1 MSGKK
6 KSPVAL
12 PSIIYTQIRYLIIFD
27 PAQHSLTHFIQ
38 ERYGQMF
45 TYQDYQKSA
54 EALSERLKGFAPEWL
69 LVLGSGL
76 GSLADAIE
84 NPIKV
89 DYGELPSFPV
99 STAPGHRGRFV
110 AGMLAGKPVLAMQG
124 RFHIYEGYSA
134 EQAAFPVRVAKL
146 LGVRSMIVTNASGG
160 INLGYNVGDL
170 MLISDFIRLA
180 FHNPLTGP
188 NIPEFGERFCDM
200 SKVFDREYNDLAK
213 QLAAG
218 RGISLRE
225 GVYMYATGP
234 NYETPA
240 EIRAFRTLG
249 ADAVGMSTMPEC
261 IIANHCGMRIF
272 GVSLITNMAAG
283 ILDQPLS
290 EKEVLDTA
298 AASKERFA
306 DLLLDFLS
314 AAKL

>member
-1 MSGKK
+1 MF
-6 KSPVAL
+6 
-12 PSIIYTQIRYLIIFD
+12 IYN
-27 PAQHSLTHFIQ
+27 
-38 ERYGQMF
+38 
-45 TYQDYQKSA
+45 DYQKTA
-54 EALSERLKGFAPEWL
+54 EALKERLNGFVPEWL

-76 GSLADAIE
+76 GSLADAVE
-84 NPIKV
+84 NPITV
-89 DYGELPSFPV
+89 DYSELPNFPI
-99 STAPGHRGRFV
+99 STAPGHKGCFV
-110 AGMLAGKPVLAMQG
+110 AGMLAGKAVLAMQG

-134 EQAAFPVRVAKL
+134 EQAAMPVRVAKL
-146 LGVRSMIVTNASGG
+146 LGVRGMVVTNASGG
-160 INLGYNVGDL
+160 VNLNYNGGDL

-200 SKVFDREYNDLAK
+200 SKVFDNDYRDLAK
-213 QLAAG
+213 KIAAK
-218 RGISLRE
+218 RGMVLRE

-261 IIANHCGMRIF
+261 IVANHCGMRIF

-283 ILDQPLS
+283 ILDQPLT

-298 AASKERFA
+298 AASREKFA
-306 DLLLDFLS
+306 GLLLDFLKE
-314 AAKL
+314 AEL